1 MEKQLHIVCLDVPYP
16 PDYGGVFDLY
26 YKLKYLCEAGV
37 IIHLHSFAY
46 GRGRQDALK
55 QYCHS
60 VHYYKRSNG
69 WWNLLSRIPYI
80 VGSRSAP
87 ELLNNLTRDDFP
99 VLLEGVH
106 CTFWLYKGRLNG
118 RKVILRLH
126 NVEFEYYHH
135 LANHSFSVFQKIYYR
150 VESWLL
156 RRYEKKIASSV
167 DSVVTVSVRDADTY
181 RQLSGKPGAFYLPV
195 FTPWNSVVCREG
207 KGTYCLY
214 HGNLSVSENEQ
225 VALWL
230 VKHVFSTL
238 TMIPLILAGKN
249 PSPVLKKTVQLY
261 SHITLIE
268 NPSQEAMQQ
277 LIEEAQI
284 HLLPSFSSTGIKLKL
299 LHALFCGRH
308 CIVNKAMVADTGLE
322 EACIMA
328 ADATEMK
335 YAIQTFFSQPF
346 SIEAIQFRQALLNNH
361 YNNAT
366 NAEQLIKKIWN

>member
-26 YKLKYLCEAGV
+26 YKLKYLYEAGV

-87 ELLNNLTRDDFP
+87 ELLSNLTRDDFP

-135 LANHSFSVFQKIYYR
+135 LAN
-150 VESWLL
+150 
-156 RRYEKKIASSV
+156 
-167 DSVVTVSVRDADTY
+167 
-181 RQLSGKPGAFYLPV
+181 
-195 FTPWNSVVCREG
+195 
-207 KGTYCLY
+207 
-214 HGNLSVSENEQ
+214 
-225 VALWL
+225 
-230 VKHVFSTL
+230 
-238 TMIPLILAGKN
+238 
-249 PSPVLKKTVQLY
+249 
-261 SHITLIE
+261 
-268 NPSQEAMQQ
+268 
-277 LIEEAQI
+277 
-284 HLLPSFSSTGIKLKL
+284 
-299 LHALFCGRH
+299 
-308 CIVNKAMVADTGLE
+308 
-322 EACIMA
+322 
-328 ADATEMK
+328 
-335 YAIQTFFSQPF
+335 
-346 SIEAIQFRQALLNNH
+346 
-361 YNNAT
+361 
-366 NAEQLIKKIWN
+366 